1 MANSQGDPRV
11 LFAMNLLLSAAL
23 ATGVVWGLS
32 FLGTI
37 AFGWVTVAL
46 LTVLLMIVTYVVVW

>member
-11 LFAMNLLLSAAL
+11 LFAMNLLLSAAF

-32 FLGTI
+32 FLGVV

-46 LTVLLMIVTYVVVW
+46 LTVLLMLVTYIVVW